1 MRHCARVELVENC
14 GVEAGTVLLLWPTM
28 KTTSAGLMQELES
41 QIVAGSA
48 RPTDRRELLLLI
60 LLTLFIG
67 FFVTAEL
74 LGAKL
79 FHFTL
84 FGFGPKDL
92 GLGGDSE
99 FVATTG
105 ILAFPLT
112 FVLTDVINEYF
123 GRRIVRQ
130 FTFLALAVNAILQ
143 LVVQAAIRVPAT
155 SFNPNV
161 SADQVQSAY
170 SLALGQTWS
179 IVVAS
184 MVAFMIG
191 QWLDV
196 QVFTWLRQRTGGRM
210 LWLRSQGSTVV
221 SQAIDSYVVI
231 LLAFVVLPMLF
242 STGAPP
248 WKWSLALA
256 VATTNYVYKFVI
268 AVGTTP
274 VLYLVHGSVHGWLG
288 KDLAHRMSHEAHP
301 RDPE

>member
-1 MRHCARVELVENC
+1 MQPSE
-14 GVEAGTVLLLWPTM
+14 P
-28 KTTSAGLMQELES
+28 SAVPPPAASTAPQGMQ
-41 QIVAGSA
+41 
-48 RPTDRRELLLLI
+48 RPTDRRELLLLS

-84 FGFGPKDL
+84 FGLGPRHL
-92 GLGGDSE
+92 GLGEAED

-105 ILAFPLT
+105 ILAFPMT
-112 FVLTDVINEYF
+112 FVLTDVINEFF
-123 GRRIVRQ
+123 GKRIVRQ

-143 LVVQAAIRVPAT
+143 LVVQAAIRVPAR
-155 SFNPNV
+155 SFSPGV
-161 SADQVQSAY
+161 SDQQVQDAY

-191 QWLDV
+191 QWLDA
-196 QVFTWLRQRTGGRM
+196 QMFTWLRRRTGGRL
-210 LWLRSQGSTVV
+210 LWLRSQGSTVA
-221 SQAIDSYVVI
+221 SQLLDSYVVI
-231 LLAFVVLPMLF
+231 VLAFVVLPAL
-242 STGAPP
+242 SGGTP
-248 WKWSLALA
+248 WSLGAALA

-268 AVGTTP
+268 ALGSTP
-274 VLYLVHGSVHGWLG
+274 VLYFVHGAVKSWLG
-288 KDLAHRMSHEAHP
+288 APLAERLAHEAHP

>member
-1 MRHCARVELVENC
+1 MDTSNGAR
-14 GVEAGTVLLLWPTM
+14 
-28 KTTSAGLMQELES
+28 TS
-41 QIVAGSA
+41 
-48 RPTDRRELLLLI
+48 DRRELLLLI

-84 FGFGPKDL
+84 FGLSPASL
-92 GLGGDSE
+92 HLGDSKE

-112 FVLTDVINEYF
+112 FILTDVINEFF
-123 GRRIVRQ
+123 GKRIVRQ

-155 SFNPNV
+155 SFTEGV
-161 SADQVQSAY
+161 SADQVQAAY

-184 MVAFMIG
+184 MIAFMIG

-196 QVFTWLRQRTGGRM
+196 QVFTWLRRRTGGRL
-210 LWLRSQGSTVV
+210 LWLRSQGSTIV
-221 SQAIDSYVVI
+221 SQWIDSYVVI
-231 LLAFVVLPMLF
+231 LLAFVALPGL
-242 STGAPP
+242 TGGKP
-248 WKWSLALA
+248 WALSA
-256 VATTNYVYKFVI
+256 ALGVATTNYVYKFAI
-268 AVGTTP
+268 AVGSTP
-274 VLYLVHGSVHGWLG
+274 LLYFAHGSVDAWLG
-288 KDLAHRMSHEAHP
+288 KDLAHRLAHEAHP
-301 RDPE
+301 RDPG

>member
-1 MRHCARVELVENC
+1 M
-14 GVEAGTVLLLWPTM
+14 TVQAPD
-28 KTTSAGLMQELES
+28 
-41 QIVAGSA
+41 A
-48 RPTDRRELLLLI
+48 RPAGGSPTRAPGGDRREILLLS
-60 LLTLFIG
+60 LLTLFVG

-84 FGFGPKDL
+84 FGWSPKSL
-92 GLGGDSE
+92 GIGDGTE

-123 GRRIVRQ
+123 GKRIVRQ
-130 FTFLALAVNAILQ
+130 FTFLALGVNVVLQ
-143 LVVQAAIRVPAT
+143 FVVQAAIRVPAR
-155 SFNPNV
+155 SFTEGV
-161 SADQVQSAY
+161 TDEQMQTAY

-184 MVAFMIG
+184 MVAFLIG
-191 QWLDV
+191 QWLDA
-196 QVFTWLRQRTGGRM
+196 QLFTWLRRKTGGRL
-210 LWLRSQGSTVV
+210 LWLRAQGSTVA
-221 SQAIDSYVVI
+221 SQFVDTYVVI
-231 LLAFVVLPMLF
+231 LLAFVGLPLLV
-242 STGAPP
+242 GGKP
-248 WKWSLALA
+248 WALSDALA

-274 VLYLVHGSVHGWLG
+274 VLYFVHGAVSSWLG
-288 KDLAHRMSHEAHP
+288 QDLAHRLSHEAHP

>member
-1 MRHCARVELVENC
+1 MD
-14 GVEAGTVLLLWPTM
+14 
-28 KTTSAGLMQELES
+28 TSPGK
-41 QIVAGSA
+41 

-84 FGFGPKDL
+84 FGLSPASL
-92 GLGGDSE
+92 GFSDTE

-112 FVLTDVINEYF
+112 FILTDVINEFF
-123 GRRIVRQ
+123 GKRIVRQ

-143 LVVQAAIRVPAT
+143 IVVQAAIRVPAR
-155 SFNPNV
+155 SFTPGITHQ
-161 SADQVQSAY
+161 QVQDAY

-184 MVAFMIG
+184 MVAFLIG
-191 QWLDV
+191 QWLDA
-196 QVFTWLRQRTGGRM
+196 QVFTYLRRRTGGRL
-210 LWLRSQGSTVV
+210 LWLRSQGSTIV
-221 SQAIDSYVVI
+221 SQWIDSYVVI
-231 LLAFVVLPMLF
+231 VLAFVVLPMV
-242 STGAPP
+242 SGGSP
-248 WKWSLALA
+248 WPMATALA
-256 VATTNYVYKFVI
+256 VATTNYVYKFAI
-268 AVGTTP
+268 AVGSTP
-274 VLYLVHGSVHGWLG
+274 VLYFAHSSVKGWLG
-288 KDLAHRMSHEAHP
+288 VELAERMAHEAHP

>member
-1 MRHCARVELVENC
+1 
-14 GVEAGTVLLLWPTM
+14 
-28 KTTSAGLMQELES
+28 MQESETK
-41 QIVAGSA
+41 APPGSL

-84 FGFGPKDL
+84 FGLSPASLGIGKDT
-92 GLGGDSE
+92 E

-112 FVLTDVINEYF
+112 FVLTDVINEFF
-123 GRRIVRQ
+123 GKRIVRQ

-143 LVVQAAIRVPAT
+143 IVVQAAIRVPAT
-155 SFNPNV
+155 SFTPGV
-161 SADQVQSAY
+161 TADAVQSAY

-184 MVAFMIG
+184 MIAFLIG

-196 QVFTWLRQRTGGRM
+196 QVFTYLRKRTGGRL

-221 SQAIDSYVVI
+221 SQFIDSYVVI
-231 LLAFVVLPMLF
+231 ILAFVVLPSLF
-242 STGAPP
+242 KTGSAP
-248 WKWSLALA
+248 WALGNAIA

-268 AVGTTP
+268 AVGSTP
-274 VLYLVHGSVHGWLG
+274 ILYFVHGSVHAWLG
-288 KDLAHRMSHEAHP
+288 HDLAHRMSHEAHP